1 DALQN
6 GETISK
12 VILTSA
18 GAGETANVKDYTIT
32 AAAAT
37 GSGFNADNYT
47 ITYKAG
53 TLDVV
58 EPLNVSGAVEPGS
71 SSTVSKAPSP
81 ASLIRP
87 ETCVEINGMAP
98 LVLNLPEL
106 TEYCVDTS
114 GSNPAQFTLVEKSG
128 IALPT
133 ASDLLSLAALRQ

>member
-1 DALQN
+1 M
-6 GETISK
+6 
-12 VILTSA
+12 
-18 GAGETANVKDYTIT
+18 
-32 AAAAT
+32 
-37 GSGFNADNYT
+37 
-47 ITYKAG
+47 
-53 TLDVV
+53 
-58 EPLNVSGAVEPGS
+58 SGAVEPGS